1 MPLKSGNAKLESINK
16 LIRSGLLKFALNDSN
31 KALIKDLN
39 SYEFN
44 RGGKMETSTVQDLI
58 DKRQELLKTKKG
70 LEKDATASTTVE
82 INKIDIEIR
91 NLKIKATEKNAET
104 FEMMAVQVGEMF
116 RMAFKLYTLKG
127 VDLGLKLTN
136 HVQWIEL
143 NDPKWDTRQYY
154 QYCQYG
160 KGPSGELIP
169 DTNNLN
175 ISFEKVKT
183 IYNEN
188 FPVL

>member
-44 RGGKMETSTVQDLI
+44 RGGKMETNTVQDLI
-58 DKRQELLKTKKG
+58 ETRTHLLNAKKQLCDDATLEVVQELKKVDTDLKDMA
-70 LEKDATASTTVE
+70 L
-82 INKIDIEIR
+82 
-91 NLKIKATEKNAET
+91 KATEKNAET

-143 NDPKWDTRQYY
+143 NYPKWDTH
-154 QYCQYG
+154 QYCQYD

-175 ISFEKVKT
+175 FSFEKVKT